1 MMLYFD
7 IITFK
12 SIDIEGIIF
21 ENLKFK
27 KIY

>member
-1 MMLYFD
+1 MLYFD